1 MGDEKFKKYF
11 ITGETF
17 LQDIAEEEK
26 SDALRKGIAIVRV
39 LEYHI
44 CGNEYELKSQNGAL
58 GNKKITDGAYE
69 TMIARITIRT
79 YGGKK

>member
-1 MGDEKFKKYF
+1 M
-11 ITGETF
+11 
-17 LQDIAEEEK
+17 
-26 SDALRKGIAIVRV
+26 SKGIAIVRV

-58 GNKKITDGAYE
+58 GNKIADGADE